1 MQSAKVSFPQ
11 VRPFDFSVS
20 YIEIDA
26 NSPENVYDDHIH
38 EECEIYINLS
48 GDVSFSVEGA
58 VYPIMPGGVI
68 ITRPYE
74 YHHCLYN
81 SNKLHKHFWI
91 LFNPSRNE
99 ELFNVFFNR
108 KLGRNNLLILPPDET
123 EELFGVCRELN
134 RNNNSDAEN
143 YYLFF
148 KLIHMLNN
156 ATAANAEVNSKN
168 DAVISAI
175 SYINNNLSQKLE
187 IRDIAKKCNVSVNT
201 LERRFL
207 CSLNIT
213 PSKYIKKKRLANAER
228 LLSEGYSVTEAALMS
243 GFSDCS
249 AFIAEF
255 KKSTGVTP
263 LKYKNRR
270 Q

>member
-74 YHHCLYN
+74 YHYRLYN

-91 LFNPSRNE
+91 LFNPSGNE
-99 ELFNVFFNR
+99 ELLNVF
-108 KLGRNNLLILPPDET
+108 LTESSDEIIY
-123 EELFGVCRELN
+123 LYCRRTKRRSCSE
-134 RNNNSDAEN
+134 S
-143 YYLFF
+143 
-148 KLIHMLNN
+148 
-156 ATAANAEVNSKN
+156 
-168 DAVISAI
+168 AVI
-175 SYINNNLSQKLE
+175 
-187 IRDIAKKCNVSVNT
+187 
-201 LERRFL
+201 
-207 CSLNIT
+207 
-213 PSKYIKKKRLANAER
+213 
-228 LLSEGYSVTEAALMS
+228 
-243 GFSDCS
+243 
-249 AFIAEF
+249 
-255 KKSTGVTP
+255 
-263 LKYKNRR
+263 
-270 Q
+270 